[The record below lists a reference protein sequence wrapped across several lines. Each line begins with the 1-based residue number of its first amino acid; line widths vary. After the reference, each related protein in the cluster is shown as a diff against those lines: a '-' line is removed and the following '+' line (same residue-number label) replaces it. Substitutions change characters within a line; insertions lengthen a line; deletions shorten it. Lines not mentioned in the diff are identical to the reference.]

1 MPSSS
6 PTPSLNRR
14 GSLKDYFASNLPS
27 GIPRLPSLRTRKS
40 TASLNSILATSE
52 KPKDATISSAYA
64 PYAVYNQSMAP
75 IILRDADATTKL
87 LECILESPGGKRS
100 LARLARTCKAFKEP
114 ALDILWRDL
123 DNFIPLVTLFPN
135 TLLKRAR
142 RPALGF
148 VRIRSTPF

>member
-6 PTPSLNRR
+6 PTPSLHRR
-14 GSLKDYFASNLPS
+14 GSLKDYFSSNLPTVS
-27 GIPRLPSLRTRKS
+27 LIPSLRARRS
-40 TASLNSILATSE
+40 TASLKSLGATTE
-52 KPKDATISSAYA
+52 PKPKEHKDTVSSAHA

-75 IILRDADATTKL
+75 MILRDADATNKL

-114 ALDILWRDL
+114 ALDVLWRDL
-123 DNFIPLVTLFPN
+123 DSFVPLLTLLPN

-142 RPALGF
+142 RPAQGF
-148 VRIRSTPF
+148 VRTL